1 MADFGLEDL
10 ANRFDDCVRMGLE
23 EREPYFEQLETENPA
38 LALELRALIRAHE
51 SGDGLLDEP
60 ALDLVRKESPSF
72 PEHIGK
78 YRVLGELGRGG
89 MGVVYVAVH
98 EGDEFVQ
105 EVAIK
110 VIKRGLDT
118 EIVRRFKQ
126 ERRILGQL
134 AHDQISRLLD
144 GGATPE
150 GLPYLVMERVH
161 GERIDHWCNRH
172 NLSTQARVEVFRK
185 VCNAV
190 SYAHRQ
196 LVIHRDLKPTN
207 ILVTEEGIPKL
218 LDFGVA
224 TVLANAAST
233 PPPTDYAPHT
243 PEYASPEQAAGR
255 DVSTLTDVYS
265 LGMILYEILTGSRP
279 QPGRIQ
285 PPGEEMRRRGM
296 RLPFGAS
303 QEDLDRVVLKALQEE
318 PGRRYQSVDHFSEDL
333 GRWLR
338 IQPIHAR
345 PATLPYRAR
354 KFVCATRPVWASRQ
368 P

>member
-1 MADFGLEDL
+1 MRLVCKE
-10 ANRFDDCVRMGLE
+10 
-23 EREPYFEQLETENPA
+23 A
-38 LALELRALIRAHE
+38 L
-51 SGDGLLDEP
+51 S
-60 ALDLVRKESPSF
+60 V

-89 MGVVYVAVH
+89 MGVVYVGVH

-150 GLPYLVMERVH
+150 GLPFLVMERVH

-190 SYAHRQ
+190 SYAHRH

-207 ILVTEEGIPKL
+207 VLVTEEGIPKL

-224 TVLANAAST
+224 KVLANDGMDAAA
-233 PPPTDYAPHT
+233 TDYAPHT

-279 QPGRIQ
+279 QAGQVR
-285 PPGEEMRRRGM
+285 PPGEEMQRRGM

-303 QEDLDRVVLKALQEE
+303 QEDMDRVVLKALQEE
-318 PGRRYQSVDHFSEDL
+318 PGERYQSVDQFSEDL

-345 PATLPYRAR
+345 PGCPPISSRSQVRDAAQGGCGRCGSGSAWSFDHHRVGALSNPHR
-354 KFVCATRPVWASRQ
+354 RPCPPA
-368 P
+368 